1 VLNRPHC
8 IVRRPLAFVC
18 GWVLLL
24 LFSYRPC
31 IICKEATVGEFV
43 PVDSLH
49 ASRMGMVSTDNTAP
63 VQGPSSVSIA
73 REQLQWLNVSSRSQ
87 LSQLRRTTAPAVLCD
102 FTGFRS
108 GSLRLHSYGTRRGV
122 TFHKNGD
129 PNYGPPF
136 CQLNSIH
143 TNVLSL
149 KTTSETQSLYARESY
164 GLDRPGSESRE
175 V

>member
-1 VLNRPHC
+1 MLSFADEYYYYYYYYFH
-8 IVRRPLAFVC
+8 IVRALFVKRPRSESLFRSTVC
-18 GWVLLL
+18 TLPGWEWFLPTT
-24 LFSYRPC
+24 R
-31 IICKEATVGEFV
+31 
-43 PVDSLH
+43 
-49 ASRMGMVSTDNTAP
+49 P
-63 VQGPSSVSIA
+63 VQGLSIA
-73 REQLQWLNVSSRSQ
+73 REQLQWLNVSSRSH
-87 LSQLRRTTAPAVLCD
+87 LSQLRRTRAPLVLCD

-136 CQLNSIH
+136 CHLNSIH

-149 KTTSETQSLYARESY
+149 KTTSETQSLYAREPY